1 MLKNFLKTALR
12 SIVKNKLISFINIF
26 GLSVAIGCSLV
37 VYIYVDWELSM
48 DKYHVNHEKIFLL
61 QNIVSRDGEEQRWG
75 DSPAPIGE
83 MLKDDFPQIIEM
95 VRVDNRSAVGKYGDK
110 VFKERVRFVDPA
122 FLKMFSFPLE
132 SGNNEVLS
140 DPTKLV
146 ISKRMAEKYFG
157 EENPLGKQFELIL
170 NNKKESFEIAAVG
183 GKFPKTSSF
192 TYDFLINFERKFNI
206 YDKDDPEDWKDF
218 INATFIQLENPSD
231 IDYISDSMDK
241 YIKLQNAA
249 DEDWPASAYTFH
261 PLTTLSLNSYKINGD
276 ISGGGDPVGRIVLSM
291 IGIFMML
298 LACFNYI
305 NISIV
310 SATKR
315 LKEIGIRKVIGGTK
329 RQLVFQFIGENLIVC
344 LFALILGS
352 LLARFLFGPWFDN
365 LFSIGL
371 SLELYQNP
379 KAWLFFFVL
388 LMITGL
394 GSGAYPA
401 FYVSSFNAVSIFRGK
416 QRFGTKNKFT
426 KVFLVFQFVLSI
438 ITIVFGITFVQN
450 ANYQQERDWGYNQ
463 EQVLVIPIDKEQTYT
478 VLKNEFIQNPNIAS
492 IAGSKNHIGRF
503 VNTEV
508 IDLNGK
514 KNEIRRIDV
523 GYDYLE
529 TLGVRLKKGR
539 FFERSRGSDTEESVI
554 INEKFAKNME
564 WEQPLGKIF
573 DIDSLSFNVVG
584 VTENFHYDD
593 FDDQI
598 EPAFFKVA
606 KPEDFNF
613 ISLKVKAGKANN
625 TTEIAARVWKENV
638 PDLPYTGFFQDT
650 VFDNYFTNV
659 KGHGKIMGFTAT
671 LAIILSCM
679 GLFGLV
685 SLNVNARM
693 REFSIRKVLGAEIL
707 HIFNGVNRQYIW
719 LILIACFLGLPISYY
734 FVNMLLEEVYA
745 YHMPLTAGPLILAT
759 VFIFGVSLLTVS
771 SLIYKVIVANPVD
784 SLRSE

>member
-12 SIVKNKLISFINIF
+12 SIVKNRLISFINIF

-48 DKYHVNHEKIFLL
+48 DKYHVGHEKIFLL
-61 QNIVSRDGEEQRWG
+61 QNIVSRDGAEQLWG
-75 DSPAPIGE
+75 DSPAPIGA
-83 MLKDDFPQIIEM
+83 MLREDFPQIKEV
-95 VRVDNRSAVGKYGDK
+95 VRIDNRSAVGKYGDK
-110 VFKERVRFVDPA
+110 IFKERVRFVDPS
-122 FLKMFSFPLE
+122 FLKVFSFPLA
-132 SGNNEVLS
+132 SGNREVLN

-146 ISKRMAEKYFG
+146 ISQRIAEKYFG
-157 EENPLGKQFELIL
+157 DEDPLGKQFELIM
-170 NNKKESFEIAAVG
+170 NDKKASFEIAAVG
-183 GKFPKTSSF
+183 DKFPKTSSF
-192 TYDFLINFERKFNI
+192 TYDFLVNFDRKFNI
-206 YDKDDPEDWKDF
+206 YEKDDPQDWKDF
-218 INATFIQLENPSD
+218 INATFIQLENASD
-231 IDYISDSMDK
+231 IEFISNAMDK
-241 YIKLQNAA
+241 YVKLQNAA
-249 DEDWPASAYTFH
+249 EEDWPASAYTFQA
-261 PLTTLSLNSYKINGD
+261 LTDLSINSYKISGD
-276 ISGGGDPVGRIVLSM
+276 ISGGGDPVGRIVLSL

-315 LKEIGIRKVIGGTK
+315 LKEIGVRKVIGGTK
-329 RQLVFQFIGENLIVC
+329 KQLVLQFLGENLIVC
-344 LFALILGS
+344 FFALILGS

-379 KAWLFFFVL
+379 SAWLFFFVL

-401 FYVSSFNAVSIFRGK
+401 FYVSSFNAVNIFRGK
-416 QRFGTKNKFT
+416 QRFGRKNKFT
-426 KVFLVFQFVLSI
+426 KIFLIFQFVLSI

-463 EQVLVIPIDKEQTYT
+463 SQVLVVPVDKEQTFT
-478 VLKNEFIQNPNIAS
+478 LLKNEFLQAPGISS
-492 IAGSKNHIGRF
+492 IAGARNHLGRS
-503 VNTEV
+503 VYTEV

-514 KNEIRRIDV
+514 KNEIRRMDI

-529 TLGVRLKKGR
+529 TLGVRLKQGR
-539 FFERSRGSDTEESVI
+539 FFERERVTDSKESVI
-554 INEKFAKNME
+554 INEKFVENMN
-564 WEQPLGKIF
+564 WDNPLEMSF
-573 DIDSLSFNVVG
+573 DVDTLTYNVVG
-584 VTENFHYDD
+584 VAENFHYDD
-593 FDDQI
+593 FDDEI
-598 EPAFFKVA
+598 EPAFFA
-606 KPEDFNF
+606 MANEEDFNF
-613 ISLKVKAGKANN
+613 IALKIEPGNVSATAELAEK
-625 TTEIAARVWKENV
+625 TWKSAV
-638 PDLPYTGFFQDT
+638 PDLPYNGFFQDT
-650 VFDNYFTNV
+650 VFDNYFHNV

-685 SLNVNARM
+685 SLNVSARM

-745 YHMPLTAGPLILAT
+745 YHMPLTMGPLILAT
-759 VFIFGVSLLTVS
+759 IFIFTVSLLTVS

-784 SLRSE
+784 ALRSE